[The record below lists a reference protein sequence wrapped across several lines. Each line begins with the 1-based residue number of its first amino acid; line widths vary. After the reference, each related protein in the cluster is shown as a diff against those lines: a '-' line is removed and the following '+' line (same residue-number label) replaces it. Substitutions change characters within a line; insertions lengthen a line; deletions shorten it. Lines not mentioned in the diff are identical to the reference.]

1 MDTHPWN
8 SYRYMFYKKGCQ
20 EKKIPRERE
29 AAKSFG
35 IQPLCCCAGAS
46 KRGSAYVIGPRRGE
60 M

>member
-46 KRGSAYVIGPRRGE
+46 KRGSACVI
-60 M
+60 